1 MEEQKESLGNE
12 SLQKEKKPRSK
23 AQLEAFEKAKEKR
36 LESLKVKN
44 ERITEKKEEINEIK
58 KLKPKDVLTGNQD
71 VKPPAKPIKKTPVKE
86 ESESEEEE
94 EIIVV
99 KKAHKK
105 KPKKKVI
112 YLDDSDTESE
122 EEEVIIKKKPHQRQ
136 EVQSVVKATPP
147 AVKHR
152 QADRTDSLRKPEI
165 IQPVNPQYMLRFV

>member
-71 VKPPAKPIKKTPVKE
+71 VKPPVKPIKKIPLKE
-86 ESESEEEE
+86 DSESEEE

-147 AVKHR
+147 AVK
-152 QADRTDSLRKPEI
+152 KPEI
-165 IQPVNPQYMLRFV
+165 IQPMNPQYMLRFV

>member
-1 MEEQKESLGNE
+1 M
-12 SLQKEKKPRSK
+12 KP
-23 AQLEAFEKAKEKR
+23 
-36 LESLKVKN
+36 N
-44 ERITEKKEEINEIK
+44 
-58 KLKPKDVLTGNQD
+58 DVLTGNQD
-71 VKPPAKPIKKTPVKE
+71 VKPPVKPIKKAPVKE

-136 EVQSVVKATPP
+136 EVQSVVP
-147 AVKHR
+147 AIK
-152 QADRTDSLRKPEI
+152 KPEI